1 MTGVP
6 PKGGEQGRA
15 GHGRRARMPSPTFV
29 SEADRLGVC
38 IVFEVRHVLLGY
50 QLVSLVRVVVESKV
64 RHRWRVGLS

>member
-1 MTGVP
+1 
-6 PKGGEQGRA
+6 
-15 GHGRRARMPSPTFV
+15 MPSPTFV